1 MAVERR
7 RTVTQ
12 PGELAALAHPL
23 RLDLLNHLMSAGP
36 ATASA
41 CARAVGDSPSNCS
54 YHLRFLAK
62 HGLVEPL
69 GERDGDG
76 RERPWRATIT
86 GLAVD
91 PGSVDPEQEAAFAAV
106 ALQRD
111 QRLAREF
118 LARRAGLDEAW
129 RAISGLSTYTL
140 KITPDEAAE
149 LLGRLDALIRPYI
162 AAVRDDEPPG
172 AALVH
177 MGLQSFP
184 LEREES

>member
-1 MAVERR
+1 MPAERR
-7 RTVTQ
+7 RTVDQ
-12 PGELAALAHPL
+12 PDELAALAHPL
-23 RLDLLNHLMSAGP
+23 RLDLLTFLMSAGP

-54 YHLRFLAK
+54 YHLRFLAR
-62 HGLVEPL
+62 HGLVEPIDN
-69 GERDGDG
+69 EDG

-86 GLAVD
+86 GLDVD
-91 PGSVDPEQEAAFAAV
+91 PGSAGAEQEAAFAAV

-118 LARRAGLDEAW
+118 LTRRAGLDAAW
-129 RAISGLSTYTL
+129 RTVSGLSTYTL
-140 KITPDEAAE
+140 KLTPDEAAE

-162 AAVRDDEPPG
+162 AAVRDDDPAG

-177 MGLQSFP
+177 LGLQSFP
-184 LEREES
+184 LEQP